1 MDPYDA
7 GISITEHVSNS
18 LWFDFNTILE
28 SNHRGMINRCDKVLS
43 EFNLL
48 YSVSIGNENVIQQA
62 SKFSESLH
70 QRVIEAEYGLKS
82 RLEKLE
88 NRTKENESD
97 VMQME
102 QAIEKYAE
110 NMTLTL
116 QCAVISELC
125 QLNKRFLKMET
136 AALGTN

>member
-1 MDPYDA
+1 MCTT
-7 GISITEHVSNS
+7 GIRKYLV
-18 LWFDFNTILE
+18 NTILMFV
-28 SNHRGMINRCDKVLS
+28 SLVRCDKVLS

-48 YSVSIGNENVIQQA
+48 YAVPIGNENITQQA
-62 SKFSESLH
+62 VKFSENLH
-70 QRVIEAEYGLKS
+70 QRIIESEYALKS

-88 NRTKENESD
+88 KLTKENEND
-97 VMQME
+97 IVQME
-102 QAIEKYAE
+102 QAIEKYSE

-136 AALGTN
+136 AALGT